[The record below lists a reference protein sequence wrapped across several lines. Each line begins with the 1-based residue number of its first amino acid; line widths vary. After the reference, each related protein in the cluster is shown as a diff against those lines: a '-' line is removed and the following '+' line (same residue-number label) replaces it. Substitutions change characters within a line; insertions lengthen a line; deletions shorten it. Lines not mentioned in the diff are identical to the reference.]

1 MDLLLEM
8 FSPEFLLRHAL
19 YASLV
24 IGFVCP
30 LVGVYLVLRRL
41 VFLGVAL
48 PQISAA
54 GIAFAYLLHT
64 VGFHL
69 YPHHEEEQPMALT
82 GSILFVV
89 AALIVLATLERRGRG
104 MVEGR
109 VGAIYAAAAAASIL
123 FVAANPYGESTLLSL
138 LRGEVLGVS
147 LSQFWGTIAVYGGIA
162 ACVLVLQKEFTFVS
176 FDREM
181 AMTLGKQVVAWDL
194 CLYLIVGLAIAFGVM
209 TVGPLLV
216 FGFLVVPPLA
226 ARQITRGMWPFSL
239 AASGIG
245 GATALVGFYLSL
257 RWDLPLGPT
266 DVAVARVIL
275 ALVAAAQTAIR
286 SLSPGGRGRRGG
298 GRDSLLVERV
308 LSPRHP
314 DVLRPFLPRRPP
326 ESGVSP

>member
-1 MDLLLEM
+1 MKLLIEM
-8 FSPEFLLRHAL
+8 FGPDFLLRHAL
-19 YASLV
+19 YVSMV
-24 IGFVCP
+24 IGLVCP

-64 VGFHL
+64 LGVHL
-69 YPHHEEEQPMALT
+69 YPHQEEEQVMALT
-82 GSILFVV
+82 GSILFVLV
-89 AALIVLATLERRGRG
+89 ALIVLAAMERRGRG

-109 VGAIYAAAAAASIL
+109 VGATYAAAAAASIL

-147 LSQFWGTIAVYGGIA
+147 LSQFWGTIAVFGGIA

-181 AMTLGKQVVAWDL
+181 AMTLGKNVMAWDL
-194 CLYLIVGLAIAFGVM
+194 CLYLIIGLAIAFGVM

-216 FGFLVVPPLA
+216 FGFLVVPPLS
-226 ARQITRGMWPFSL
+226 ARQITRGMWPFSIV
-239 AASGIG
+239 ASLIG
-245 GATALVGFYLSL
+245 GATALIGFYLSL

-266 DVAVARVIL
+266 DVAVACVIL
-275 ALVAAAQTAIR
+275 GLITLGRMISS
-286 SLSPGGRGRRGG
+286 SLRRA
-298 GRDSLLVERV
+298 
-308 LSPRHP
+308 
-314 DVLRPFLPRRPP
+314 
-326 ESGVSP
+326 

>member
-1 MDLLLEM
+1 MALLLEM
-8 FSPEFLLRHAL
+8 LNPDFLLRHAL
-19 YASLV
+19 YASV
-24 IGFVCP
+24 AIGFVCP

-64 VGFHL
+64 VGVHL
-69 YPHHEEEQPMALT
+69 YPHQEEEQPMALT

-147 LSQFWGTIAVYGGIA
+147 LPQFWSTLAVYGGIA

-181 AMTLGKQVVAWDL
+181 AMTLGKNVALWDL
-194 CLYLIVGLAIAFGVM
+194 CLYLVIGLAIAFGVM

-245 GATALVGFYLSL
+245 GATALIGFYLSL

-266 DVAVARVIL
+266 DVAVACVIL
-275 ALVAAAQTAIR
+275 GLVTAGQVV
-286 SLSPGGRGRRGG
+286 SNWLRR
-298 GRDSLLVERV
+298 V
-308 LSPRHP
+308 
-314 DVLRPFLPRRPP
+314 
-326 ESGVSP
+326 

>member
-1 MDLLLEM
+1 MDVLLEM
-8 FSPEFLLRHAL
+8 LSPDFLLRHAL
-19 YASLV
+19 YTSVA

-64 VGFHL
+64 VGVHL
-69 YPHHEEEQPMALT
+69 YPHQEEEQPMALT

-194 CLYLIVGLAIAFGVM
+194 CLYLIIGLAIAFGVM

-245 GATALVGFYLSL
+245 GATALIGFYLSL

-266 DVAVARVIL
+266 DVAGACVVL
-275 ALVAAAQTAIR
+275 GLVT
-286 SLSPGGRGRRGG
+286 PGQVVSNWVRRGG
-298 GRDSLLVERV
+298 LWAPAPPRSFSPPPQYKKKCFFWRGVCFLV
-308 LSPRHP
+308 
-314 DVLRPFLPRRPP
+314 
-326 ESGVSP
+326 GWG

>member
-8 FSPEFLLRHAL
+8 FSPGFLLWHAL
-19 YASLV
+19 YASVV

-64 VGFHL
+64 LGFHL
-69 YPHHEEEQPMALT
+69 YPHQEEEQHMALT
-82 GSILFVV
+82 GSVLFVV
-89 AALIVLATLERRGRG
+89 TALITLATLERRGRG

-109 VGAIYAAAAAASIL
+109 VGAAYAAAAAASIL
-123 FVAANPYGESTLLSL
+123 FVAANPFGESTLLSL

-147 LSQFWGTIAVYGGIA
+147 LSQFWATIGVYCGIA
-162 ACVLVLQKEFTFVS
+162 LSMLLLQKEFTFVS

-181 AMTLGKQVVAWDL
+181 AITLGKNVMAWDV
-194 CLYLIVGLAIAFGVM
+194 CLYFLIGLAIAFGVM
-209 TVGPLLV
+209 TVGPLLI

-226 ARQITRGMWPFSL
+226 ARQITRGMWPFSIV
-239 AASGIG
+239 ASLIG
-245 GATALVGFYLSL
+245 GATALIGFYLSL

-266 DVAVARVIL
+266 DVAVACAIL
-275 ALVAAAQTAIR
+275 GLVTVGQTAIR
-286 SLSPGGRGRRGG
+286 SLSPGGRGRG
-298 GRDSLLVERV
+298 
-308 LSPRHP
+308 
-314 DVLRPFLPRRPP
+314 
-326 ESGVSP
+326 

>member
-1 MDLLLEM
+1 VDLLLEM

-54 GIAFAYLLHT
+54 GIAFAFFLHT
-64 VGFHL
+64 LGFHL
-69 YPHHEEEQPMALT
+69 YPHQEEEQLMALT
-82 GSILFVV
+82 GSVLFAV
-89 AALIVLATLERRGRG
+89 AALVVLVTLERRGRG

-109 VGAIYAAAAAASIL
+109 VGATYAAAAAASIL

-138 LRGEVLGVS
+138 LRGEVLGLT
-147 LSQFWGTIAVYGGIA
+147 LSQFWATIGVYGGIA
-162 ACVLVLQKEFTFVS
+162 AGMLLLQKEFTFVS

-181 AMTLGKQVVAWDL
+181 AITLGKNVAAWDL
-194 CLYLIVGLAIAFGVM
+194 GLYLIIGLAIAFGVM

-226 ARQITRGMWPFSL
+226 ARRITRGMWPFSIV
-239 AASGIG
+239 ASVIG
-245 GATALVGFYLSL
+245 GATALIGFYLSL

-266 DVAVARVIL
+266 DVAVACVIL
-275 ALVAAAQTAIR
+275 GLVTSAKAVNN
-286 SLSPGGRGRRGG
+286 SLRR
-298 GRDSLLVERV
+298 L
-308 LSPRHP
+308 
-314 DVLRPFLPRRPP
+314 
-326 ESGVSP
+326 

>member
-1 MDLLLEM
+1 MKLLIEM
-8 FSPEFLLRHAL
+8 FGPDFLLRHAL
-19 YASLV
+19 YVSIV
-24 IGFVCP
+24 IGLVCP

-64 VGFHL
+64 FGVHL
-69 YPHHEEEQPMALT
+69 YPHQEEEQVMALT
-82 GSILFVV
+82 GSILFVLV
-89 AALIVLATLERRGRG
+89 ALIVLAAMERRGRG

-109 VGAIYAAAAAASIL
+109 VGATYAAAAAASIL

-147 LSQFWGTIAVYGGIA
+147 LSQFWGTIAVFGGIA

-181 AMTLGKQVVAWDL
+181 AMTLGKNVMAWDL
-194 CLYLIVGLAIAFGVM
+194 CLYLIIGLAIAFGVM

-226 ARQITRGMWPFSL
+226 ARQITRGMWPFSIVSGYGDVC
-239 AASGIG
+239 ASHQ
-245 GATALVGFYLSL
+245 LY
-257 RWDLPLGPT
+257 RH
-266 DVAVARVIL
+266 VAMA
-275 ALVAAAQTAIR
+275 
-286 SLSPGGRGRRGG
+286 
-298 GRDSLLVERV
+298 
-308 LSPRHP
+308 
-314 DVLRPFLPRRPP
+314 
-326 ESGVSP
+326 

>member
-1 MDLLLEM
+1 MKLLIEM
-8 FSPEFLLRHAL
+8 FGPDFLLRHAL
-19 YASLV
+19 YVSIV
-24 IGFVCP
+24 IGLVCP

-64 VGFHL
+64 LGVHL
-69 YPHHEEEQPMALT
+69 YPHQEEEQVMALT
-82 GSILFVV
+82 GSILFVLV
-89 AALIVLATLERRGRG
+89 ALIVLAAMERRGRS

-109 VGAIYAAAAAASIL
+109 VGATYAAAAAASIL

-147 LSQFWGTIAVYGGIA
+147 LSQFWGTIAVFGGIA

-181 AMTLGKQVVAWDL
+181 AMTLGKNVMAWDL
-194 CLYLIVGLAIAFGVM
+194 CLYLIIGLAIAFGVM

-226 ARQITRGMWPFSL
+226 ARQITRGMWPFSIVSSL
-239 AASGIG
+239 IG
-245 GATALVGFYLSL
+245 GTTALIGFYLSL

-266 DVAVARVIL
+266 DVAVACVIL
-275 ALVAAAQTAIR
+275 GLITLGRMISS
-286 SLSPGGRGRRGG
+286 SLRRA
-298 GRDSLLVERV
+298 
-308 LSPRHP
+308 
-314 DVLRPFLPRRPP
+314 
-326 ESGVSP
+326 

>member
-19 YASLV
+19 YASVV

-64 VGFHL
+64 LGFHL
-69 YPHHEEEQPMALT
+69 FPHEEEEHLMALT
-82 GSILFVV
+82 GSVLFAI
-89 AALIVLATLERRGRG
+89 AALVALATLERRGRG
-104 MVEGR
+104 VVEGR
-109 VGAIYAAAAAASIL
+109 VGVAYAAAAAGSIL

-147 LSQFWGTIAVYGGIA
+147 LSQFWATLGVYGGIA
-162 ACVLVLQKEFTFVS
+162 LSMLLLQKEFTFVS
-176 FDREM
+176 FDRDM
-181 AMTLGKQVVAWDL
+181 AITLGKNVQAWDL
-194 CLYLIVGLAIAFGVM
+194 CLYLIIGLAIAFGVM
-209 TVGPLLV
+209 TVGPLLI

-226 ARQITRGMWPFSL
+226 ARQITRGMWPFSIV
-239 AASGIG
+239 ASLIG
-245 GATALVGFYLSL
+245 GATALIGFYLSL

-266 DVAVARVIL
+266 DVAVACVIL
-275 ALVAAAQTAIR
+275 ALVALAQTA
-286 SLSPGGRGRRGG
+286 
-298 GRDSLLVERV
+298 RDWL
-308 LSPRHP
+308 
-314 DVLRPFLPRRPP
+314 RRP
-326 ESGVSP
+326 